1 MRISMEKAYVHWA
14 KRCMLFHHKRHP
26 ADMGAPDIHV
36 FLTHLAVEG
45 QVAAATHNVAR
56 IGKTQ
61 HIFSCDFI
69 PTLGA

>member
-26 ADMGAPDIHV
+26 ADMGAPDIHA
-36 FLTHLAVEG
+36 FLTHLAMEG
-45 QVAAATHNVAR
+45 QVGASTHNVAR
-56 IGKTQ
+56 LGKTK

-69 PTLGA
+69 HTVGA